1 MKILARTVDITPTKN
16 YHLGGNGPSIIS
28 DRVSSELEANLLL
41 VEEYGELKLI
51 ITFDLLYVGYEIS
64 NEIRKEA
71 IKHLKPEC
79 IWLSASHTHNA
90 PHVDSFKPKLA
101 HVEVEYVKTVIGLV
115 NAELRSM
122 FTELSDMNT
131 VETKIKISKSKASI
145 NQRKQRPFTFTKFGV
160 IRNRVFQQPNRRG
173 FTDPVIR
180 KMELIGSDGKVA
192 ALIWNFACHPTGFYS
207 PHSISSHYIGE
218 MRNETRKSL
227 GLKIPVIF
235 LQGFA
240 GDIRPTS
247 SRNFYEHP
255 VRNLFQGFEFRD
267 FKHREYQ
274 TWINSM
280 IGAFKKDEEVKVVHN
295 EMTNLPF
302 RKTWPSELFVKGSKS
317 PEVILQIFPIGAV
330 YLIGLSCEP
339 ISILSKELK
348 SMRQDGEIWPCGY
361 LDDVY
366 GYLPSSEELAKGGYE
381 AGDFCLSF
389 DCEELSS
396 NGWEVAL
403 SEIKGYFE
411 RHL

>member
-1 MKILARTVDITPTKN
+1 MKILARTVNITPTKN
-16 YHLGGNGPSIIS
+16 CHLGGNGPSIIS
-28 DRVSSELEANLLL
+28 DGVSSELEANLLL
-41 VEEYGELKLI
+41 IEEYGELKLVV
-51 ITFDLLYVGYEIS
+51 TFDLLYVGYEIS
-64 NEIRKEA
+64 KEIRKEA
-71 IKHLKPEC
+71 SKYLKPEC

-90 PHVDSFKPKLA
+90 PHVDSFKPKLGD
-101 HVEVEYVKTVIGLV
+101 VEVEYLKTVISLV
-115 NAELRSM
+115 NTELISM
-122 FTELSDMNT
+122 FTELSNMNT
-131 VETKIKISKSKASI
+131 VEAKIKISRSKASI
-145 NQRKQRPFTFTKFGV
+145 NRRKQRPFTLTKFGV
-160 IRNRVFQQPNRRG
+160 IRNKVFQQPNRSG

-180 KMELIGSDGKVA
+180 KMELIGPDRKVA

-207 PHSISSHYIGE
+207 PRSISSHYIGE
-218 MRNETRKSL
+218 MRNEVRKDL

-247 SRNFYEHP
+247 SRKFYEHP
-255 VRNLFQGFEFRD
+255 VRNIFQGFEFRD
-267 FKHREYQ
+267 FSYTEYR

-280 IGAFKKDEEVKVVHN
+280 TSSFKRDEEVKAVHN
-295 EMTNLPF
+295 GMTNLPF

-317 PEVILQIFPIGAV
+317 PEVILQIFPVGVV

-348 SMRQDGEIWPCGY
+348 NLSQDGEIWPCGY

-381 AGDFCLSF
+381 AGGFCSSF

-396 NGWEVAL
+396 NGWELVY
-403 SEIKGYFE
+403 SEIKGYFKKN
-411 RHL
+411 L